1 MIKLYLALLIASF
14 SITNLA
20 ASPAPDI
27 NFKTLRN
34 TQVQLKE
41 LRGKVILVTFWAS
54 NCPSCITEIEDFKSL
69 YEDYHKQGLEL
80 FAVSMA
86 YDRPNYVVAAAKNH
100 QIPYNV
106 VLDLRGNIAKAFG
119 QIQLVPT
126 TLLIDS
132 SGEVIYQ
139 TTGVFDLQMMQSRIE
154 LLLNT
159 KKG

>member
-1 MIKLYLALLIASF
+1 MIKLYFTLLIASF

-34 TQVQLKE
+34 TQIQLKE

-69 YEDYHKQGLEL
+69 YEDYHEQGLEL

-100 QIPYNV
+100 QIPYNI

-139 TTGVFDLQMMQSRIE
+139 TTGVFDLQTMQSRIE
-154 LLLNT
+154 LLLN

>member
-1 MIKLYLALLIASF
+1 MIKLYFTLLIASF

-27 NFKTLRN
+27 NFKTLHN
-34 TQVQLKE
+34 TQVQLKQ

-69 YEDYHKQGLEL
+69 YEDYHEQGLEL
-80 FAVSMA
+80 FAISMA

-100 QIPYNV
+100 QIPYNI

-139 TTGVFDLQMMQSRIE
+139 TTGIFDLQMMQSRIE
-154 LLLNT
+154 LLLNI

>member
-1 MIKLYLALLIASF
+1 MIKLYFTLLIASF

-34 TQVQLKE
+34 TQIQLKE

-69 YEDYHKQGLEL
+69 YEDYHEQGLEL

-100 QIPYNV
+100 QIPYNI

-154 LLLNT
+154 LLLN

>member
-1 MIKLYLALLIASF
+1 MIKLYFALLIASF
-14 SITNLA
+14 SIANLA

-34 TQVQLKE
+34 TQIQLKE
-41 LRGKVILVTFWAS
+41 LRGKVILITFWAS

-69 YEDYHKQGLEL
+69 YEDYHEQGLEL
-80 FAVSMA
+80 FAVSMS

-126 TLLIDS
+126 TLLIDN

-159 KKG
+159 KG